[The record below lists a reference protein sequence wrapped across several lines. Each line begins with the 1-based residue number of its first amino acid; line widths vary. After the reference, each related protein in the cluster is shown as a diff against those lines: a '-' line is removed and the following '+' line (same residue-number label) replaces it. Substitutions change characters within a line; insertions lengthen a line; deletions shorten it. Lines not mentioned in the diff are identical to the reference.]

1 MCKQKNSFDK
11 FLEAMDEVEDELQCP
26 GGLQKIQENLLRG
39 AIKLDPENARK
50 VLLQMLYA
58 NYMPK
63 ISENI
68 Q

>member
-1 MCKQKNSFDK
+1 
-11 FLEAMDEVEDELQCP
+11 MDEVEDELQCP